1 MNENPLIPK
10 ARKEENTKKDKLIYF
25 VLSKFDGL
33 VNVHQ
38 SRHPGESRGPEVLV
52 VPGFRLSPE

>member
-1 MNENPLIPK
+1 MGQPTGAPRGEPNEYRMSN
-10 ARKEENTKKDKLIYF
+10 KEF
-25 VLSKFDGL
+25 RMMKFDEL
-33 VNVHQ
+33 LKSHQ